1 MCSTCGK
8 VASLIDSQ
16 AICYQCHSNE
26 NVIKVVAEQELEHQL
41 RCPLHGKY
49 QYFRKTIHS
58 GHICNHQEP
67 STYPAEENPIC
78 GMKAEMDVP
87 WKEKE

>member
-1 MCSTCGK
+1 MTSNREWFICPGCRSIDDCDCNMIKTK
-8 VASLIDSQ
+8 LVA
-16 AICYQCHSNE
+16 
-26 NVIKVVAEQELEHQL
+26 AEDLEHQL

-49 QYFRKTIHS
+49 QYFRKTIHG

-67 STYPAEENPIC
+67 SIYPAEEKPIC

-87 WKEKE
+87 WKEKQ